1 MQMYDMIS
9 TLNFGYMASSLHIP
23 GYQSI
28 FFPNPFMPITPD
40 EKMPN
45 MGIFYLSKA
54 YFEKFFKYKF
64 DQLIDQSLF
73 F

>member
-1 MQMYDMIS
+1 MQIYDMIF
-9 TLNFGYMASSLHIP
+9 TLNFGNMASSLHST

-45 MGIFYLSKA
+45 MGIFFLSNT
-54 YFEKFFKYKF
+54 YFEKF
-64 DQLIDQSLF
+64 LTH
-73 F
+73 